1 MKYINITGEYVQN
14 QCNGT
19 DPSCNCPKRLP
30 SCIGKPDGNQEFPGK
45 RAEPDYITCFKNR
58 TMKITKCEPGKFF
71 DPRSKICK
79 QIRGRK
85 LTFYIF
91 LFNCTYV

>member
-1 MKYINITGEYVQN
+1 
-14 QCNGT
+14 
-19 DPSCNCPKRLP
+19 
-30 SCIGKPDGNQEFPGK
+30 
-45 RAEPDYITCFKNR
+45 
-58 TMKITKCEPGKFF
+58 MKITKCEPGKFF

-91 LFNCTYV
+91 LFNCTYVWDMILLNQITDTVMLLMFIFKLSSFSNIADIQFDEYDVFLE